1 MIEPKCIFAPY
12 PNGDTEDKERVLFRD
27 FLVSKNGV
35 MVFNTSV
42 LERVKIELKPS

>member
-12 PNGDTEDKERVLFRD
+12 PNGDTEDKERVHFRD

-35 MVFNTSV
+35 MVFNTIGDKGYNQRIGAS
-42 LERVKIELKPS
+42 